1 MEGMLTWS
9 LLIVAIAGLV
19 CSTGFLVLIVY
30 AAMRF
35 RRRAPL
41 PRAAEQPGVT
51 LLKPLCGLEP
61 RIEENL
67 ASFFDQDYA
76 KFEIIFGTR
85 DEKDPALEVVR
96 AIQKRFPRVR
106 VKFAYSGEP
115 DRPNA
120 KVCSLEKM
128 YALAEYNYLIISDSD
143 VRVTREYIREVV
155 RPLLEPG
162 VGMVSCIYRGVPTGG
177 LWSRLEALGMS
188 VEMTSGVLVA
198 ELLEGM
204 TFALGPTM
212 AIRRDALEAVGGI
225 APLAE
230 YCADDYVLGNEVH
243 LSGRKV
249 VLPTYVV
256 DHVVLGR
263 SFKASMLHQLR
274 WMKSTRFSRPSGHLG
289 TLLTFAMPVGILG
302 AVAGFAGGKPMLGAS
317 LLAWALANRIIMSI
331 AAGYGV
337 VGDRRA
343 LHDCWLYPLRDL
355 TGFLVWC
362 GSYFGETVDWRGE
375 KYRLTAKGRMVRIGG
390 VLAPEESASVTVN
403 DLS

>member
-1 MEGMLTWS
+1 VLTWS

-19 CSTGFLVLIVY
+19 CSTGFLVLIVV

-35 RRRAPL
+35 RGRVPL
-41 PRAAEQPGVT
+41 LPAVESPGVT

-61 RIEENL
+61 NIERNL
-67 ASFFDQDYA
+67 ESFFDQDYPN
-76 KFEIIFGTR
+76 FEIIFGTR
-85 DEKDPALEVVR
+85 DEKDPALAVVR
-96 AIQKRFPRVR
+96 KIRHRFPHVR

-115 DRPNA
+115 ERPNA
-120 KVCSLEKM
+120 KVCSLVEM
-128 YALAEYNYLIISDSD
+128 YRQASYDLLIISDSD
-143 VRVTREYIREVV
+143 VHVTRDYIRDVV

-204 TFALGPTM
+204 QFALGPTM
-212 AIRRDALEAVGGI
+212 AIRRDALDAVGGV

-243 LSGRKV
+243 HSGRRV
-249 VLPTYVV
+249 VLSKYVV

-263 SFKASMLHQLR
+263 AFKASMLHQLR

-289 TLLTFAMPVGILG
+289 TVLTFAMPFGILG
-302 AVAGFAGGKPMLGAS
+302 AVVGVAAGKPVIAAS
-317 LLAWALANRIIMSI
+317 LLGWALVNRIIMSMT
-331 AAGYGV
+331 AGYGV
-337 VGDRRA
+337 VGDRRS
-343 LHDCWLYPLRDL
+343 LRDCWLYPVRDL
-355 TGFLVWC
+355 MGFFFWC
-362 GSYFGETVDWRGE
+362 GSYFGDTIDWRGE
-375 KYRLTAKGRMVRIGG
+375 RYRLLAKGKMVKVGG
-390 VLAPEESASVTVN
+390 EIASEESASVTVN

>member
-1 MEGMLTWS
+1 
-9 LLIVAIAGLV
+9 V
-19 CSTGFLVLIVY
+19 CCTGFLALIIV
-30 AAMRF
+30 AAIRF
-35 RRRAPL
+35 RRRPALAPAREH
-41 PRAAEQPGVT
+41 PPVT

-61 RIEENL
+61 NIEANL
-67 ASFFDQDYA
+67 ASFFDQDYPS
-76 KFEIIFGTR
+76 FEIIFGTR
-85 DEKDPALEVVR
+85 DDKDPALAVVR
-96 AIQKRFPRVR
+96 SIQERFPSVR

-128 YALAEYNYLIISDSD
+128 YELASYDYLIISDSD
-143 VRVTREYIREVV
+143 VHVTPSYIREVV
-155 RPLLEPG
+155 RPMLDPN

-198 ELLEGM
+198 DLLEGM
-204 TFALGPTM
+204 KFALGPTM
-212 AIRRDALEAVGGI
+212 AIRRDALEAVGGMT
-225 APLAE
+225 PLMD

-249 VLPTYVV
+249 VLSGYVV
-256 DHVVLGR
+256 DHVVMNR
-263 SFKASMLHQLR
+263 SFKSSMLHQLR

-289 TLLTFAMPVGILG
+289 TVLTFAMPFGILG
-302 AVAGFAGGKPMLGAS
+302 AVAGLVADKPVIAASVLGYS
-317 LLAWALANRIIMSI
+317 LLNRIVMSI

-343 LHDCWLYPLRDL
+343 LRDCWLYPLRDL
-355 TGFLVWC
+355 MGFFFWC
-362 GSYFGETVDWRGE
+362 GSYFGDTIDWRGE
-375 KYRLTAKGRMVRIGG
+375 RYRLVKNGKMVRVGGEITAK
-390 VLAPEESASVTVN
+390 ESASVTVN

>member
-1 MEGMLTWS
+1 MLTWS

-30 AAMRF
+30 AVMRF

-41 PRAAEQPGVT
+41 SPASELPGVT

-61 RIEENL
+61 NIEENL
-67 ASFFDQDYA
+67 ASFFDQDYPD
-76 KFEIIFGTR
+76 FEIIFGTR
-85 DEKDPALEVVR
+85 DDKDPALAVVR
-96 AIQKRFPRVR
+96 TIQQRFPQVR

-120 KVCSLEKM
+120 KVCSLVKM
-128 YALAEYNYLIISDSD
+128 DAAAEFDYLIISDSD
-143 VRVTREYIREVV
+143 VHVTRDYIREVT

-204 TFALGPTM
+204 QFALGPTM
-212 AIRRDALEAVGGI
+212 AIRRDALEAVGGV
-225 APLAE
+225 APLAD

-243 LSGRKV
+243 HSGRKV
-249 VLPTYVV
+249 VLSKYVV

-263 SFKASMLHQLR
+263 AFKASMLHQLR

-289 TLLTFAMPVGILG
+289 TVLTFAMPFGIFG
-302 AVAGFAGGKPMLGAS
+302 AAAGAAAGKPILGAS
-317 LLAWALANRIIMSI
+317 LLAWALVNRIIMSI
-331 AAGYGV
+331 TAGYGV
-337 VGDRRA
+337 VSDRRS
-343 LHDCWLYPLRDL
+343 LRDCWLYPVRDL
-355 TGFLVWC
+355 MGFFFWC
-362 GSYFGETVDWRGE
+362 GSYFGDTIDWRGE
-375 KYRLTAKGRMVRIGG
+375 RYRLLAKGKMVRVGG
-390 VLAPEESASVTVN
+390 EIAREDSASVTVN